1 MAPAAAAA
9 IDPSVDP
16 AATPAAPAAPAVTD
30 PKAPVVDPAKPKE
43 PASIL
48 DTPDDDKVTPGDWP
62 TNWRELYAGEDQ
74 KRLKALSRYASPK
87 AALDAML
94 SAQDKIRSGEL
105 LKKPGKDASPEELKA
120 WRDHQG
126 IPEKAEDYL
135 TKLPN
140 GLVIGEDDKELISS
154 FATELHGLDAPP
166 AIVHKAID
174 WYYKTIEQQRQDEY
188 EVDREARQQTEDAL
202 RADFGEE
209 YRRNINIMNG
219 VIQALPGEAGKLLAT
234 ARSADGVQLLN
245 HPDVIRGLVD
255 WARQLNPVAT
265 IIPGATNPGALGDR
279 IAQIEK
285 VMREDINA
293 YWKDEP
299 MKKEYAELLAARERM
314 SSKE

>member
-43 PASIL
+43 STSIL
-48 DTPDDDKVTPGDWP
+48 DVPDDDKVTPGDWP

-219 VIQALPGEAGKLLAT
+219 VIQAMPGEAGKLLAT